1 MTREQILNLIEQ
13 RPIEIGHWVGFD
25 LLDDLQN
32 DWLRNFLFRKDDQT
46 LLAHRNSYKSTTVS
60 LFFALY
66 VLLRPYENI
75 IYLRKTDADVQ
86 EIARQTARM
95 LHSGAFQKMSE
106 TLWGVP
112 LIIGRET
119 GTEID
124 TNLNLSPRGAS
135 QLLGLG
141 LGSSITGKHS
151 TTIVTDDITNVLD
164 RVSAA
169 ERERTKLAY
178 AELQNIRSKGGRIIN
193 CGTPWHKADCISIMP
208 NVRKFDCYSTGIFT
222 PEELQAKRD
231 AMSKSLFAANYELRH
246 IADGNAL
253 FDDAQIDGDVE
264 KLFDGYG
271 HIDAAYGGG
280 DDVAFTI
287 MKRNTDGTYTAF
299 GKLWKEAHVENC
311 LTEIYNL
318 WEGYRCGTV
327 FSERNADKGYLAKSL
342 QGLEIPAQTYHEQQN
357 KYVKISTHLKKAW
370 KKIHW
375 IPETDPEYLVQ
386 ITDYTE
392 QAAHDDAPDSAA
404 SLCRILVSKQ
414 PATTADYL
422 RGGL

>member
-1 MTREQILNLIEQ
+1 
-13 RPIEIGHWVGFD
+13 
-25 LLDDLQN
+25 
-32 DWLRNFLFRKDDQT
+32 
-46 LLAHRNSYKSTTVS
+46 
-60 LFFALY
+60 
-66 VLLRPYENI
+66 
-75 IYLRKTDADVQ
+75 
-86 EIARQTARM
+86 
-95 LHSGAFQKMSE
+95 MSE
-106 TLWGVP
+106 ILWGVP
-112 LIIGRET
+112 LIVGRET

-124 TNLNLSPRGAS
+124 TNLNLSPRGAN
-135 QLLGLG
+135 QMLGMG

-151 TTIVTDDITNVLD
+151 TTIVTDDIVTALD

-246 IADGNAL
+246 IADGSAL
-253 FDDAQIDGDVE
+253 FDDAQMDGDVE
-264 KLFDGYG
+264 KLFNGFG

-287 MKRNTDGTYTAF
+287 MKHNTDGTYTAF

-342 QGLEIPAQTYHEQQN
+342 QGLEVPAQTYHEQQN

-404 SLCRILVSKQ
+404 SLIRIFEGKN

>member
-32 DWLRNFLFRKDDQT
+32 DWLKNFLFRKDDQT

-66 VLLRPYENI
+66 VLLRPYENT

-112 LIIGRET
+112 LIVGRET

-135 QLLGLG
+135 QLLGMG

-151 TTIVTDDITNVLD
+151 TTILTDDIVTALD

-253 FDDAQIDGDVE
+253 FDDAQMDGDVE

-271 HIDAAYGGG
+271 HIFIILF
-280 DDVAFTI
+280 DD
-287 MKRNTDGTYTAF
+287 
-299 GKLWKEAHVENC
+299 
-311 LTEIYNL
+311 
-318 WEGYRCGTV
+318 
-327 FSERNADKGYLAKSL
+327 
-342 QGLEIPAQTYHEQQN
+342 LEILTKPIYEVIH
-357 KYVKISTHLKKAW
+357 HPDLGLKLNHHA
-370 KKIHW
+370 
-375 IPETDPEYLVQ
+375 LA
-386 ITDYTE
+386 TE
-392 QAAHDDAPDSAA
+392 HIYM
-404 SLCRILVSKQ
+404 LCHMLWQV
-414 PATTADYL
+414 
-422 RGGL
+422 

>member
-1 MTREQILNLIEQ
+1 MERQQILNLIRE
-13 RPIEIGHWVGFD
+13 RPIEVGHWVGFD
-25 LLDDLQN
+25 RLNDLQN
-32 DWLRNFLFRKDDQT
+32 QWLRAFLFEDKDKT
-46 LLAHRNSYKSTTVS
+46 LLAHRNSYKTTTLS
-60 LFFALY
+60 LFFALWIM
-66 VLLRPYENI
+66 LRPMQNI
-75 IYLRKTDADVQ
+75 IYLRKTDGDVA
-86 EIARQTARM
+86 EICKQTQRM
-95 LHSGAFQKMSE
+95 LSTGAFYQMSE
-106 TLWGVP
+106 IIWGVP
-112 LIIGRET
+112 LIVT
-119 GTEID
+119 KATTTEID
-124 TNLNLSPRGAS
+124 TSLNKSPRGAS

-141 LGSSITGKHS
+141 IGSSITGKHS
-151 TTIVTDDITNVLD
+151 DIVCTDDICNVLD
-164 RVSAA
+164 RVSRA

-178 AELQNIRSKGGRIIN
+178 AELQNIRNRGGRMIN
-193 CGTPWHKADCISIMP
+193 TATPWAKDDCISIMP
-208 NVRKFDCYSTGIFT
+208 NVERFDCYSTGIFT
-222 PEELQAKRD
+222 PEELQQKRD
-231 AMSKSLFAANYELRH
+231 SMSPSLFAANYELRH
-246 IADGNAL
+246 IADGNELFADAL
-253 FDDAQIDGDVE
+253 LDGKVAQLYDGI
-264 KLFDGYG
+264 G

-280 DDVAFTI
+280 DAVAFTI
-287 MKRNTDGTYTAF
+287 MKRNADGSITAY
-299 GKLWKEAHVENC
+299 GKIWPEAHVENC

-342 QGLEIPAQTYHEQQN
+342 QGLEVPAQTYHEHQN

-404 SLCRILVSKQ
+404 SLIRIFEGKN

>member
-178 AELQNIRSKGGRIIN
+178 AELQNIRSKGG
-193 CGTPWHKADCISIMP
+193 GDFLKHSLSI
-208 NVRKFDCYSTGIFT
+208 
-222 PEELQAKRD
+222 
-231 AMSKSLFAANYELRH
+231 
-246 IADGNAL
+246 
-253 FDDAQIDGDVE
+253 
-264 KLFDGYG
+264 
-271 HIDAAYGGG
+271 
-280 DDVAFTI
+280 
-287 MKRNTDGTYTAF
+287 
-299 GKLWKEAHVENC
+299 C
-311 LTEIYNL
+311 LL
-318 WEGYRCGTV
+318 
-327 FSERNADKGYLAKSL
+327 
-342 QGLEIPAQTYHEQQN
+342 
-357 KYVKISTHLKKAW
+357 
-370 KKIHW
+370 
-375 IPETDPEYLVQ
+375 
-386 ITDYTE
+386 
-392 QAAHDDAPDSAA
+392 
-404 SLCRILVSKQ
+404 
-414 PATTADYL
+414 
-422 RGGL
+422 